1 MLWNKDFAMRFFSI
15 LAIFAFPILDL
26 IVTQRFA
33 HSISVSIWFLLLTA
47 ALIGVLLIRNEGL
60 HFRARFMAA
69 LTSAT
74 AHDPNP
80 WRSVVLSGRKVA
92 AGFLLLLPG
101 IMSDA
106 AALALLIVP
115 LNVAS
120 RLLPMWAT
128 SLSRQTAGAAPR
140 RGTYDGS
147 YRRVE

>member
-1 MLWNKDFAMRFFSI
+1 MRFLSI

-26 IVTQRFA
+26 FVTKQFA
-33 HSISVSIWFLLLTA
+33 QSISISVWVLLLAA
-47 ALIGVLLIRNEGL
+47 ALVGVLLIRNEGL

-80 WRSVVLSGRKVA
+80 WRSVVLSGRKVV

-106 AALALLIVP
+106 TALALLLVP

-128 SLSRQTAGAAPR
+128 SLSRRTAGATPT

-147 YRRVE
+147 FRRVD

>member
-1 MLWNKDFAMRFFSI
+1 
-15 LAIFAFPILDL
+15 
-26 IVTQRFA
+26 
-33 HSISVSIWFLLLTA
+33 
-47 ALIGVLLIRNEGL
+47 
-60 HFRARFMAA
+60 
-69 LTSAT
+69 
-74 AHDPNP
+74 
-80 WRSVVLSGRKVA
+80 VLSGRKVA

>member
-1 MLWNKDFAMRFFSI
+1 MRFFSI
-15 LAIFAFPILDL
+15 IVIFALPILDL
-26 IVTQRFA
+26 IVTQRLA
-33 HSISVSIWFLLLTA
+33 HTISISVWVLLLSA
-47 ALIGVLLIRNEGL
+47 ALFGVILIRNEGL

-80 WRSVVLSGRKVA
+80 WRAVVLSGRKVA

-106 AALALLIVP
+106 AALALMLIP

-120 RLLPMWAT
+120 RLLPMWAS
-128 SLSRQTAGAAPR
+128 SLSRHTASAPSAH
-140 RGTYDGS
+140 GTYDGS
-147 YRRVE
+147 FRRVD